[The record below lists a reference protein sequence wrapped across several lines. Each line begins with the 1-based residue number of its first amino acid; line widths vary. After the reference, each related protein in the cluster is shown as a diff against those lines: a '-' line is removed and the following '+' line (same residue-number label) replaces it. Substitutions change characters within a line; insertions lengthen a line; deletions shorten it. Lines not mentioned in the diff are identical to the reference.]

1 MRTLYYNGNV
11 ITMNEAQ
18 PKAEAIL
25 VENGR
30 IVAVGSS
37 EALLEQRAT
46 AHLMDLDGATVLP
59 GFIDSHSHFA
69 ASYEFPRFD
78 PSPVGKTD
86 SVKDLIEQAKA
97 YLEENPVKEGEWF
110 SFPSGS
116 VPSVLLSHGQSPSP
130 HRLPPPPSVP
140 ESKHSTAA

>member
-18 PKAEAIL
+18 SKAEAIL
-25 VENGR
+25 VEDGR

-37 EALLEQRAT
+37 EELLEQRAT

-86 SVKDLIEQAKA
+86 SVKD
-97 YLEENPVKEGEWF
+97 
-110 SFPSGS
+110 
-116 VPSVLLSHGQSPSP
+116 
-130 HRLPPPPSVP
+130 
-140 ESKHSTAA
+140 